1 MNNEYL
7 LPSNEYN
14 EFESRAY
21 VDPNLQSAQT
31 DTFINEFRQTQ
42 DANGREMSEQ
52 TEALGTTTPSNLGGL
67 TGAGSYFSSRYQTP
81 RTNSLLQN
89 LRTAAQA
96 TAMNEALANEQAIW
110 KKRYNEAY
118 RNYQKKANDRANA
131 PMSNPANV
139 EPSKITTGGFEIEN
153 PAEETIVASTPG
165 VQGGYTV
172 PKIDTDTGTVLGY
185 TYVPYGREY
194 EYSEDY
200 YLSTGD
206 TNSGSNDAII
216 KGGRGR

>member
-21 VDPNLQSAQT
+21 ADPSLQPAQT
-31 DTFINEFRQTQ
+31 ETFIDKLRETQ
-42 DANGREMSEQ
+42 GVHGQEITEQ

-81 RTNSLLQN
+81 RANALTQN
-89 LRTAAQA
+89 LRTTAQA
-96 TAMNEALANEQAIW
+96 AALNQALANEQAIW
-110 KKRYNEAY
+110 KKRYNETY
-118 RNYQKKANDRANA
+118 RDYQKREHTKANTPVVNPGA
-131 PMSNPANV
+131 P
-139 EPSKITTGGFEIEN
+139 ETTVGGFEIET
-153 PAEETIVASTPG
+153 PEEETIVAVTPG
-165 VQGGYTV
+165 IQGGYTV

-200 YLSTGD
+200 YLPIDNVRGNRNTG
-206 TNSGSNDAII
+206 GG
-216 KGGRGR
+216 GGR